1 MGKTLLVLGGGPD
14 QLPGVLK
21 AKEMGIYTIV
31 LDGNPDAH
39 CKSYADKF
47 HCVSIK
53 HIEQIDTFIK
63 EKLNKKVDGV
73 IAFGVDI
80 PYIISYVAN
89 RLEVNYTI
97 PLESAILSENK
108 FDSKEFMKK
117 HKSIFHH
124 TL

>member
-1 MGKTLLVLGGGPD
+1 MEVCTLGKTLLVLGGGPD

-63 EKLNKKVDGV
+63 KN
-73 IAFGVDI
+73 
-80 PYIISYVAN
+80 
-89 RLEVNYTI
+89 
-97 PLESAILSENK
+97 
-108 FDSKEFMKK
+108 
-117 HKSIFHH
+117 
-124 TL
+124 